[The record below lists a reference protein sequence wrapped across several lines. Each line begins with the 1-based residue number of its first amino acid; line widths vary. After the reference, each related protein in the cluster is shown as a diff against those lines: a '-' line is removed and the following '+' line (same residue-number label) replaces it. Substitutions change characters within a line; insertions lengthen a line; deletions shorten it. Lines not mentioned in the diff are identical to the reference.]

1 MWLRSELGVNSLTLY
16 PRPSASSYEAI
27 VTDYLSAPGTVPST
41 YKTTTLTTRAAH
53 NFVKG
58 DSVYGKNIQN
68 PPALN
73 ARPMM
78 MVLDVPSTTSLVVDI
93 GQGPWLDSAT
103 YSGPLNISAAAAD
116 GVNGVQITIDG
127 FIPATDPKNPL
138 RDSLTGFQ
146 YFNEGDVIQVTSTED
161 FLGAAS
167 HALSNTVRIDEIVST
182 TSTGTT
188 VRVLK
193 DIDAS
198 TFTAWITGGTIAR
211 VSKNFA
217 LYKADYIVDVSAQ
230 PLATST
236 DFPQIFNTLYKEAV
250 VAGALYFLY
259 KMPMKVWTNAGL
271 ASLNFQLF
279 ITGVNQAE
287 SGSSNDRIRG
297 TVDKVSYGGY

>member
-1 MWLRSELGVNSLTLY
+1 
-16 PRPSASSYEAI
+16 
-27 VTDYLSAPGTVPST
+27 
-41 YKTTTLTTRAAH
+41 
-53 NFVKG
+53 
-58 DSVYGKNIQN
+58 
-68 PPALN
+68 
-73 ARPMM
+73 
-78 MVLDVPSTTSLVVDI
+78 
-93 GQGPWLDSAT
+93 
-103 YSGPLNISAAAAD
+103 
-116 GVNGVQITIDG
+116 
-127 FIPATDPKNPL
+127 
-138 RDSLTGFQ
+138 
-146 YFNEGDVIQVTSTED
+146 
-161 FLGAAS
+161 
-167 HALSNTVRIDEIVST
+167 
-182 TSTGTT
+182 
-188 VRVLK
+188 VLK